1 MSSIVADTALSL
13 ITLAPELSTNFLAW
27 LQVANINVLIV
38 SSFNY
43 FSFFTQEIV
52 CPARQVCRPRG
63 GASPVKM
70 EGDESAHVP
79 YTLERCISSQ

>member
-27 LQVANINVLIV
+27 LVANINILIV

-43 FSFFTQEIV
+43 FSFFTQKIV

-63 GASPVKM
+63 GVSPVKM
-70 EGDESAHVP
+70 EGDGSARVP
-79 YTLERCISSQ
+79 YAL